1 MLILIS
7 PAKSLNYESSL
18 SEKNFTLPYFEKE
31 TQDLAKELKKFY
43 SSDLEKIMKI
53 SKKLA
58 ELNFERFQNFSS
70 KFSFKNS
77 KQAIL
82 VFDGDVYKPIE
93 LEKFEKNEFDF
104 LQKNLRIL
112 SGFYGILR
120 PLDLLQPYR
129 LEMGTD
135 FKGTTLEKNLNVK
148 NLYQFWGDKISNYL
162 DKESAEKGDKFI
174 INLASEEYCAVINS
188 TKIKAKIINIIFK
201 EKKNGVYKIIGI
213 NAKKARGLMVN
224 FMVKNKINSLEKLR
238 EFSCENYVFNKEMSD
253 ETNFVFVR

>member
-18 SEKNFTLPYFEKE
+18 SDKNFSLPYFEKE
-31 TQDLAKELKKFY
+31 TQELVKELKKFQ

-58 ELNFERFQNFSS
+58 DLNFERFQNFSS
-70 KFSFKNS
+70 KFDLKNS
-77 KQAIL
+77 KQAIF

-93 LEKFEKNEFDF
+93 LEKFNKNDFEF

-112 SGFYGILR
+112 SGFYGILK
-120 PLDLLQPYR
+120 PFDLMQPYR

-135 FKGTTLEKNLNVK
+135 FKNTSLEQNLKIK
-148 NLYQFWGDKISNYL
+148 NLYQFWGDKIANYL
-162 DKESAEKGDKFI
+162 DKETKENGDEYI
-174 INLASEEYCAVINS
+174 VNLASEEYFLAVNEN
-188 TKIKAKIINIIFK
+188 KIEAKIINIVFK
-201 EKKNGVYKIIGI
+201 EKKNGSYKIIGI

-224 FMVKNKINSLEKLR
+224 FIVKNHIKSIVKLK
-238 EFSCENYVFNKEMSD
+238 EFDCDGYSFSKEMSD
-253 ETNFVFVR
+253 KKNFVFIR